1 MTEKQYRLF
10 PNYTCVYIS
19 KFTKATRDAINLGF
33 ASQDVMDYLDG
44 SQIQPLTCVIDYPL
58 SQECKFHITKKGEY
72 FYLSDIILAVCD
84 KYREIYA
91 EEDITST
98 IKAENIPGWW
108 NRNETDGKW
117 GISLHYLD
125 ELILTDIVLDTDTN
139 TLILDISTQPSPTHM
154 TPIDE
159 MVQIR
164 EAMKK
169 ANSGK

>member
-1 MTEKQYRLF
+1 MTEKQYPLL
-10 PNYTCVYIS
+10 PNYTGVFIS

-33 ASQDVMDYLDG
+33 ASQEVMDYLDG
-44 SQIQPLTCVIDYPL
+44 NQIQALTCVINYPL
-58 SQECKFHITKKGEY
+58 SQECKFQITKRGDY
-72 FYLSDIILAVCD
+72 FYLSDIILAICD

-91 EEDITST
+91 EEDTTST

-139 TLILDISTQPSPTHM
+139 TIILDISTQPSPEHM

-159 MVQIR
+159 MMRAR
-164 EAMKK
+164 EEMGKE
-169 ANSGK
+169 NSGK

>member
-1 MTEKQYRLF
+1 MNEIQYQLLPTFTR
-10 PNYTCVYIS
+10 VYIS

-33 ASQDVMDYLDG
+33 ASLEVMEYLDG
-44 SQIQPLTCVIDYPL
+44 NQIQALTCEIDYPL
-58 SQECKFHITKKGEY
+58 SQKCTFQITKKGEY

-91 EEDITST
+91 EEDNTST
-98 IKAENIPGWW
+98 VKAENIPGWW

-139 TLILDISTQPSPTHM
+139 TIILDISTQPSPAHM

-169 ANSGK
+169 ENPGE